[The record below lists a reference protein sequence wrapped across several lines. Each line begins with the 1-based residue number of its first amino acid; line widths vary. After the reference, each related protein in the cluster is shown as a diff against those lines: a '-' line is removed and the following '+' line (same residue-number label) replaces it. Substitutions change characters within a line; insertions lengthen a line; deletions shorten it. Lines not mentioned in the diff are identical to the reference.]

1 MDSYRG
7 SSSTMYLRPKGQKN
21 SPTRLYV
28 PPVVQRFNPVEE
40 ARCLEPHNS
49 AKSILTWFSSSRYKA
64 RQVVAFHNL
73 PSH

>member
-40 ARCLEPHNS
+40 ARCLDASQLCKIHLN
-49 AKSILTWFSSSRYKA
+49 LVLF
-64 RQVVAFHNL
+64 VAI
-73 PSH
+73 